1 MEYGKPHVVGREP
14 PERLTERL
22 DRALHVGLEHHLQ
35 LLHLASL
42 DLLVELVERDL
53 GGLCHLGFALLP
65 PAMLC
70 HLAGLLIVLHGDED
84 VTGFRHAAETED
96 LHRRRWLRRLD
107 AAALVVHHGAAAAVL
122 RASPEGVARLDR
134 ALPAAHRGDRP
145 APAAR

>member
-22 DRALHVGLEHHLQ
+22 ARALHVGLEHHLQ
-35 LLHLASL
+35 LPHLASL

-65 PAMLC
+65 PAMLR
-70 HLAGLLIVLHGDED
+70 HLSGLLIVLHGDED

-96 LHRRRWLRRLD
+96 LHRRRRLGRLH
-107 AAALVVHHGAAAAVL
+107 AAAPVRPHGAAAAV
-122 RASPEGVARLDR
+122 P
-134 ALPAAHRGDRP
+134 P
-145 APAAR
+145 APHPSPPRPERGLLGADPGAPPPPP

>member
-65 PAMLC
+65 PAMLR

-84 VTGFRHAAETED
+84 VTGFRPPPEPED
-96 LHRRRWLRRLD
+96 LPRRPRL
-107 AAALVVHHGAAAAVL
+107 G
-122 RASPEGVARLDR
+122 RL
-134 ALPAAHRGDRP
+134 AP
-145 APAAR
+145 APLL